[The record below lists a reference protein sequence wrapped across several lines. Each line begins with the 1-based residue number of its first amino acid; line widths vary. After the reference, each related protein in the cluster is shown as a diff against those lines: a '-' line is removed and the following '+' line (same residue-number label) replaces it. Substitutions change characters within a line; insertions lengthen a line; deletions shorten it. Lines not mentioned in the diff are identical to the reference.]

1 MISTLTLKGVTMKNS
16 TLMYSSKLYTFYTEQ
31 QAIKEAVGLSRS
43 PMKPYLLM
51 EKLKKSSL
59 SDFLEVHSNFSAFSN
74 EDFEIAHEKN
84 YVEEFFDGIDPSASS
99 NLLTWSRA
107 FADTVRFTNSSLYNA
122 QKYAVENP
130 SCITFSPTSGFHH
143 AVPISGRA
151 FCTFSGQVISA
162 VKLYREKGTRTAW
175 IDMDGH
181 TGNSIED
188 SRKFVP
194 ELNDAIPIGMN
205 FNPRRKSNQTCLE
218 DLSMGL
224 QEIKEQVLQGNIDS
238 ICFAQGADSHIWDDL
253 RVQET
258 MLNTTDWVTAHSMVF
273 QAVKEL
279 SDTLKKPIPLT
290 ISLFGG
296 YRKNDYDSVL
306 NLHLLNLQSC
316 LEILCGVDR
325 KYEFREVLD
334 NRRIFLDTIKKR

>member
-1 MISTLTLKGVTMKNS
+1 
-16 TLMYSSKLYTFYTEQ
+16 
-31 QAIKEAVGLSRS
+31 
-43 PMKPYLLM
+43 
-51 EKLKKSSL
+51 
-59 SDFLEVHSNFSAFSN
+59 
-74 EDFEIAHEKN
+74 
-84 YVEEFFDGIDPSASS
+84 
-99 NLLTWSRA
+99 
-107 FADTVRFTNSSLYNA
+107 
-122 QKYAVENP
+122 
-130 SCITFSPTSGFHH
+130 
-143 AVPISGRA
+143 
-151 FCTFSGQVISA
+151 
-162 VKLYREKGTRTAW
+162 
-175 IDMDGH
+175 MDGH
-181 TGNSIED
+181 TGNSIDD

-205 FNPRRKSNQTCLE
+205 LNPRRKNNQTCLE

-224 QEIKEQVLQGNIDS
+224 QEIKEQVLKGNIDS

-279 SDTLKKPIPLT
+279 SDTLKKPIPLI

-316 LEILCGVDR
+316 LEILCGIER
-325 KYEFREVLD
+325 KYEFREVLEK
-334 NRRIFLDTIKKR
+334 RRIFLDQL